1 MLKSITAPKLAD
13 ILPESIKNDDK
24 IFAAATFLDSEIEKI
39 AALTD
44 LTLHLPRLD
53 ELPADVLDHLAWQ
66 YHCDFYRQDLPLK
79 AKRDQIRES
88 IFWHRIK
95 GTPAGVEKAV
105 STFMQGATV
114 EENWEYG
121 GEDYFFRI
129 TCKGLKYLST
139 EEEFLRLVF
148 SAKNV
153 RSWLEGIIFDL
164 TVDEPETDY
173 VAMIE
178 VEGGE
183 EIILPNLDDIKTK
196 QNIFQSIVELETGY
210 EEVGYFQTA
219 TEKSDYKVAIVELE
233 GGEEIINALNKSA
246 VEDEFFFEKWIADQW
261 KKWKKNPVIEPY
273 LHPEGEL
280 YPTDDDFFPVDQDFL
295 KLYFKY
301 PNNKI
306 KYFTLYNPKDNLKAA
321 DINVIGLLSKDA
333 LNNPTGLVKALLVK
347 KTAEKI
353 L

>member
-53 ELPADVLDHLAWQ
+53 ELSADVLDHLAWQ

-153 RSWLEGIIFDL
+153 L
-164 TVDEPETDY
+164 
-173 VAMIE
+173 
-178 VEGGE
+178 
-183 EIILPNLDDIKTK
+183 
-196 QNIFQSIVELETGY
+196 
-210 EEVGYFQTA
+210 
-219 TEKSDYKVAIVELE
+219 
-233 GGEEIINALNKSA
+233 
-246 VEDEFFFEKWIADQW
+246 
-261 KKWKKNPVIEPY
+261 
-273 LHPEGEL
+273 
-280 YPTDDDFFPVDQDFL
+280 
-295 KLYFKY
+295 
-301 PNNKI
+301 
-306 KYFTLYNPKDNLKAA
+306 
-321 DINVIGLLSKDA
+321 
-333 LNNPTGLVKALLVK
+333 
-347 KTAEKI
+347 
-353 L
+353 